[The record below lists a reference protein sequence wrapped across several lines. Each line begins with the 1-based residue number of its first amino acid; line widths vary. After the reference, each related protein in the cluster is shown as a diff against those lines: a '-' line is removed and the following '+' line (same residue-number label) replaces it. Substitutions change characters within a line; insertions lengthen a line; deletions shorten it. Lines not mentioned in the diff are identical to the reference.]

1 MDDKHLI
8 ISQWRTQDFG
18 EAGARKIKRAVVGG
32 APPCR
37 EVSCFIYH
45 RGIQDGTVSIMFL
58 PLEEHPRGH
67 FTMFYLQK
75 RHPRWHFIMIS
86 PLEGHPSGHRS
97 IQEGHFT
104 MFYLPKGHPRWHF
117 IMFSP
122 LEAHPS
128 GDRSIQEGHFI
139 MFYLQPGHLRGHFI
153 MFLYHRVNQDGTL
166 SCFLHWKGTLGSLEA
181 SMRKYALHIL
191 NMRAPMYLAHFCCW
205 GNGVQH

>member
-1 MDDKHLI
+1 M
-8 ISQWRTQDFG
+8 Q
-18 EAGARKIKRAVVGG
+18 
-32 APPCR
+32 
-37 EVSCFIYH
+37 
-45 RGIQDGTVSIMFL
+45 RGV
-58 PLEEHPRGH
+58 
-67 FTMFYLQK
+67 MFYLSQG
-75 RHPRWHFIMIS
+75 HPRWYCINDVFATGRAPQRALYHVLSTKEASKMALYHDFS
-86 PLEGHPSGHRS
+86 TGRAPQWSQS